1 MILCLGHYTECARR
15 DIDESK
21 PKSELELEPESEL
34 KSQQRWF
41 FRSQSLSL
49 IVRMDVPSVSIYIVF
64 AVAFMRKTFVHSLA
78 VSFIQAMSCW
88 QALDSDQCFAFPRIP
103 NSCAVTQMMLITYK
117 SFQTKCLRWN
127 VYSILHRGEVSERA
141 SECKKRT
148 RKRFSNLFWLCVWL
162 RGNLQ
167 TRYLCF
173 FLLTLTKCTENPN
186 LENNLFNKNI
196 RRVWSFWVTKRLHNV
211 RNTPHVLSCH

>member
-1 MILCLGHYTECARR
+1 MTLLFIAHLLVRDDFMLRPLYRMCSTRRWRKQSKVRARAR
-15 DIDESK
+15 VGARVRVTATMVFPLPVSVAV
-21 PKSELELEPESEL
+21 
-34 KSQQRWF
+34 
-41 FRSQSLSL
+41 

-141 SECKKRT
+141 RKCKK
-148 RKRFSNLFWLCVWL
+148 KEQ
-162 RGNLQ
+162 GNGSLI
-167 TRYLCF
+167 CF
-173 FLLTLTKCTENPN
+173 DCASGFGVICKHDIFAFLLVTSTENPN
-186 LENNLFNKNI
+186 LENNLFNENI
-196 RRVWSFWVTKRLHNV
+196 RRVWSF
-211 RNTPHVLSCH
+211 